1 VSGPPGDRPELREEV
16 AGKGSGETAGGSPDS
31 KVAAQQLPSL
41 SAASAEEDD
50 DISFDP
56 SQFGG
61 ESDPSISLSPKT
73 ITGQE
78 DWLTVNLHVNF
89 AEFEKLARKL
99 DDAQIGA
106 TKDIKGD
113 DEVQFGNIRFL
124 VAARGARQGSGKN
137 TIFMR
142 WRLTAENGLV
152 VLVMNR
158 GESHRTMPNVS
169 VRATSLLLMRAG
181 FNRVWELMQYC
192 VVSMGGDIVANKVSR
207 VDPCVDLA
215 GTDISEFVE
224 PFNQRWVVSRSR
236 AQAKYAIGTFVNEYL
251 ASKRHT
257 GISIGKAPLMCRVY
271 DKLVESQ
278 RDVQKLAVLEAS
290 RWGGMPECATR
301 VEFEVHRAK
310 LKQFGVD
317 TVEDWIA
324 MRGDILDVLTRDWLR
339 LTAGPVDR
347 NHANRSSIHPVWQK
361 TRDAFFAW
369 CGRPCGHELRPLPKL
384 EINSS
389 RQVAMV
395 IGIFCGMFARVG
407 KDIYDNEKFFRE
419 VEAAIRDGVG
429 DSDMSA
435 RVARK
440 ALELGVVGITGDF

>member
-1 VSGPPGDRPELREEV
+1 
-16 AGKGSGETAGGSPDS
+16 
-31 KVAAQQLPSL
+31 
-41 SAASAEEDD
+41 
-50 DISFDP
+50 
-56 SQFGG
+56 
-61 ESDPSISLSPKT
+61 
-73 ITGQE
+73 
-78 DWLTVNLHVNF
+78 
-89 AEFEKLARKL
+89 
-99 DDAQIGA
+99 
-106 TKDIKGD
+106 
-113 DEVQFGNIRFL
+113 
-124 VAARGARQGSGKN
+124 
-137 TIFMR
+137 
-142 WRLTAENGLV
+142 
-152 VLVMNR
+152 
-158 GESHRTMPNVS
+158 
-169 VRATSLLLMRAG
+169 
-181 FNRVWELMQYC
+181 MQYC